1 MVFIKQLHLKVHRMK
16 VTIQNEAM
24 SFLLPNP
31 SLGHNMPAPSFKVG
45 KSTSA
50 YSPSLDQDAF
60 ALSSKLGLDATVPDH
75 SWAQSR
81 AKPISLELRVWIEP
95 NI

>member
-1 MVFIKQLHLKVHRMK
+1 MVFMKQLHLKVHLTK
-16 VTIQNEAM
+16 VTIQNETM

-31 SLGHNMPAPSFKVG
+31 GHKMPAPSFKVG

-50 YSPSLDQDAF
+50 HSPSLDQDAF
-60 ALSSKLGLDATVPDH
+60 ALSSKLLGLDATVPDH

-81 AKPISLELRVWIEP
+81 ARPVSLELRVWIEP